1 VPTPI
6 DETALKVHVGPD
18 GHVWYSAGFG
28 APRDSGQAVEA
39 FLLSS
44 VCSGGNTRVRLLGI
58 PANADL
64 IAALYLRRANKEL
77 AGIDIAGPNICESQ
91 AELAD
96 PELVLHR
103 MRATSL
109 TPAVGG
115 WHSLTQVDYFTYSL
129 IARLQKSHDVLDTQ
143 STLYLYSIPVYRALS
158 FVPTLSNEQAAQ
170 LIKTIVD
177 PRWYVDRRAP
187 DRQGKLDL
195 FMGLTPGTQQLVS
208 RAGSL
213 IHKPRELRCALV
225 LTTWKTVSEDLVDL
239 TDPRNFLYRIQKNA
253 GGGWR
258 GDLRA
263 SQALLRYLRYN
274 WLETLEQRSGPR
286 DRLFVPELFFKTPGE
301 IESYLQHTAH

>member
-1 VPTPI
+1 MPTSI
-6 DETALKVHVGPD
+6 DDTALKLHAGPD
-18 GHVWYSAGFG
+18 GHIWYSAGFG
-28 APRDSGQAVEA
+28 APRDSGQTADA

-44 VCSGGNTRVRLLGI
+44 VCAGGSVRVRLLGI
-58 PANADL
+58 AANADM
-64 IAALYLRRANKEL
+64 ITALYLRLASKEI
-77 AGIDIAGPNICESQ
+77 AAIDIAGPNICEAQ
-91 AELAD
+91 AELTD

-103 MRATSL
+103 MRSTSL
-109 TPAVGG
+109 TSAVGG
-115 WHSLTQVDYFTYSL
+115 WHKMTQVDYFTYSL
-129 IARLQKSHDVLDTQ
+129 ISRLQKSNDVFDTQ
-143 STLYLYSIPVYRALS
+143 AALYLHAIPVYRALS
-158 FVPTLSNEQAAQ
+158 FVPTLSNDQAAQ

-177 PRWYVDRRAP
+177 PRWYVDRRIP

-195 FMGLTPGTQQLVS
+195 FMGLTPGTQQTVS
-208 RAGSL
+208 TAGAL
-213 IHKPRELRCALV
+213 IHKTRELRCAIV
-225 LTTWKTVSEDLVDL
+225 LTTWKTVPEDSVDL